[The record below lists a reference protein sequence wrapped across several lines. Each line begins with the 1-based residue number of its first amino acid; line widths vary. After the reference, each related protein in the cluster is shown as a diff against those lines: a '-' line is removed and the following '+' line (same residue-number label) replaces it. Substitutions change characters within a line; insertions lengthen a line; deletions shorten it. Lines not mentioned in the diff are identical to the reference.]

1 MTASGP
7 IAADHSRQVTP
18 FFGLASE
25 ATCFVVPF
33 RASRRTAVGLAGY
46 APRLVPSRGHSA
58 LIPDATVPSGPARSA
73 CRSVHGWSGAVL
85 LFPSPYHG
93 VLAVKSCACGHAGV
107 LTAVADP

>member
-1 MTASGP
+1 MNWLSRDYGLIRLSVLDCWRSTRSGMWP
-7 IAADHSRQVTP
+7 VFEKGGRSLCLIVRFWPAAADHFRQVTP

-58 LIPDATVPSGPARSA
+58 LIPDVSGP
-73 CRSVHGWSGAVL
+73 
-85 LFPSPYHG
+85 
-93 VLAVKSCACGHAGV
+93 
-107 LTAVADP
+107 